1 VGGGRGSLEQGK
13 DEVALA
19 QSSSGKEEEGGRGWR
34 EGLGSSGWSFNRR
47 LGAGKGERWRAPASL
62 PRRGWWRTVATTRQL
77 GQGGDGMARLAQK
90 DRGAR
95 LQPGRRASN
104 GKTTGQ
110 WRPAAIA
117 SLAPVTSARKAL
129 TGGARLLGKERS
141 RGRGARAYGWG
152 RGVSGGAGARR
163 WATWAAGGRGVRARA
178 REREAAWARSG
189 PAGGGFLFPSFFL
202 FLFLI
207 SIFYFYFFYLLF
219 F

>member
-1 VGGGRGSLEQGK
+1 VAEAGVKDWGARGGPLIGAWGQGRARGGVHRRACH
-13 DEVALA
+13 DGDGGA
-19 QSSSGKEEEGGRGWR
+19 QWRRRDNSGR
-34 EGLGSSGWSFNRR
+34 
-47 LGAGKGERWRAPASL
+47 
-62 PRRGWWRTVATTRQL
+62 
-77 GQGGDGMARLAQK
+77 GGDGMARLAQK